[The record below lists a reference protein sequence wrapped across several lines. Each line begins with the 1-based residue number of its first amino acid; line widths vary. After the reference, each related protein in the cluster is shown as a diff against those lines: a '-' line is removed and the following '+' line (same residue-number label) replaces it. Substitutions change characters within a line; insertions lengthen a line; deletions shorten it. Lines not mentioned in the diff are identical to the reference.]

1 MHFIQE
7 AQVEVRVQCLSEVLP
22 KSVQVCHAL
31 SIVKGHQA
39 PLVVQVHSDPG
50 QWLLQR
56 QHSWRRCTSHV
67 LYPIREGESP
77 EAVGWEGFDD
87 SLSGHRLAG
96 HPHSPD
102 CAAVDFNLP
111 VVASV
116 GEALAPKQRQGSVE
130 PVGVV
135 LNGVVKGLV
144 ADTGEGGSQAQ
155 PRVGCAGVKCDGCW
169 NWVNTSFHGFPHSV
183 LQGPCKPTFAQTGW
197 CKSRLLKL
205 QRWPANINKVKT
217 IKREKIHP

>member
-1 MHFIQE
+1 MHFIQK
-7 AQVEVRVQCLSEVLP
+7 AQVEVRVQRLFEGLPEGVEVR
-22 KSVQVCHAL
+22 HAL
-31 SIVKGHQA
+31 CIVKGHQA

-50 QWLLQR
+50 QWLLQG
-56 QHSWRRCTSHV
+56 QHLWWWSASHV

-87 SLSGHRLAG
+87 SLSRHRLSR

-102 CAAVDFNLP
+102 RAAVDFNLP

-116 GEALAPKQRQGSVE
+116 GEALASEQWQGGVE

-135 LNGVVKGLV
+135 LHGVVEGLV
-144 ADTGEGGSQAQ
+144 ANAGEGGGQAE

-169 NWVNTSFHGFPHSV
+169 H
-183 LQGPCKPTFAQTGW
+183 
-197 CKSRLLKL
+197 
-205 QRWPANINKVKT
+205 
-217 IKREKIHP
+217 